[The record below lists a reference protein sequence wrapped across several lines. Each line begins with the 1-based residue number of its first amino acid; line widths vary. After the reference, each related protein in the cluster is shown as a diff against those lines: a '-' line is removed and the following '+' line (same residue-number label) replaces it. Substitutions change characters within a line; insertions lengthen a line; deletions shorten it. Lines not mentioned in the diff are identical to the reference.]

1 MADQY
6 RYRYLNEDGTPLQAC
21 PFCKHCLTKA
31 GGITVETVLGGI
43 SGEFY
48 SRLIP
53 ETGDLVDSD
62 DGAVLKG
69 FHSQTCCGNPGCGE
83 PLYDYETSWE
93 PDGDGNDEEAGFE
106 DGEEEEDEDEGEDEE
121 PDERPARA
129 KLVINDAV
137 ALRHDLIDK
146 YGPQG
151 EEIYDLILERG
162 EPIFG
167 VVTADAE

>member
-6 RYRYLNEDGTPLQAC
+6 RYRYLNEDGTPLQEC
-21 PFCKHCLTKA
+21 PSCGHRLTQF
-31 GGITVETVLGGI
+31 GGVVVEIVVGGAP
-43 SGEFY
+43 GEFK
-48 SRLIP
+48 SRVLP

-69 FHSQTCCGNPGCGE
+69 FHSQTCCGNPRCSE
-83 PLYDYETSWE
+83 PLTDHESSWE
-93 PDGDGNDEEAGFE
+93 PDADGNDENAGFE
-106 DGEEEEDEDEGEDEE
+106 DGDDEEEDEPEED
-121 PDERPARA
+121 DERPARA

-167 VVTADAE
+167 VVTVDAE